1 MTTDADDTLPSSSHP
16 NTDGMQTIFPSLPIC
31 VYAAIGPTLTNHVI
45 DPATG
50 SLTPRGSITLPS
62 RMQYAWPHGTLP
74 ILYAGCADRGAAGGA
89 HPFNLCAL
97 LRDAQG
103 NLSLH
108 GTTAPL
114 PARPIHLTVDTDN
127 RHVLVAYSGA
137 PGLTVHTLHA
147 DGTIGDEVPP
157 SDDFEFG
164 SKPHQI
170 RALPGNPDAILVSRG
185 VKGFGKSSYIAGAFK
200 TVRFDGGTIENVS
213 SRAPTDAQAPRG
225 FNPRGIDFHPSR
237 PWIYATLEGQNEL
250 AVFALGQDGIDPAP
264 LFNHTILEHPHAVY
278 KSQDGGEVHVHP
290 AGTHVYVANRNDSA
304 LDGSD
309 GPAWLTPDPI
319 ATFAGGENS
328 VAVFQLNPDTGE
340 PVLVQHVDTRGL
352 HARTIALDKA
362 GRFLVAA
369 NIAPMLVEDNGER
382 QEVPASLSIFRIED
396 NGLLTFLHKVDADVA
411 PEKLWWMG
419 VLG

>member
-1 MTTDADDTLPSSSHP
+1 MSANTDDTLPAAAQTHP
-16 NTDGMQTIFPSLPIC
+16 VPPTAAASRPVS
-31 VYAAIGPTLTNHVI
+31 VYAAIGATLTNHVI
-45 DPATG
+45 DPDTG
-50 SLTPRGSITLPS
+50 GLSPRGSITLPS
-62 RMQYAWPHGTLP
+62 RLQYAWPHGTLP
-74 ILYAGCADRGAAGGA
+74 ILYAGCADRGATGGA

-97 LRDAQG
+97 LRDGDG

-108 GTTAPL
+108 GSPAPL
-114 PARPIHLTVDTDN
+114 PARPIHLTVDTPN

-137 PGLTVHTLHA
+137 PGLTVHRLHP
-147 DGTIGDEVPP
+147 DGTIGAEIPP

-170 RALPGNPDAILVSRG
+170 RALPGCGDAILVSRG
-185 VKGFGKSSYIAGAFK
+185 VKGFGKSSYIAGAFN
-200 TVRFDGGTIENVS
+200 TVRFDGEAIENIAS
-213 SRAPTDAQAPRG
+213 HAPNDAQAPRG
-225 FNPRGIDFHPSR
+225 FNPRGIDFHPTL
-237 PWIYATLEGQNEL
+237 PLVFATLEGQNEL
-250 AVFALGQDGIDPAP
+250 AVFALGKDGIDPAP
-264 LFNHTILEHPHAVY
+264 LFSHTILQHPHALY

-304 LDGSD
+304 LGGSD

-328 VAVFQLNPDTGE
+328 VAVFRLNPDTGE
-340 PVLVQHVDTRGL
+340 PTLVQHVDTRGL

-369 NIAPMLVEDNGER
+369 NIAPMLVEENGTQR
-382 QEVPASLSIFRIED
+382 EVPASLSIFRIGAD
-396 NGLLTFLHKVDADVA
+396 GLLTFLHKVDVDVA

-419 VLG
+419 IPG